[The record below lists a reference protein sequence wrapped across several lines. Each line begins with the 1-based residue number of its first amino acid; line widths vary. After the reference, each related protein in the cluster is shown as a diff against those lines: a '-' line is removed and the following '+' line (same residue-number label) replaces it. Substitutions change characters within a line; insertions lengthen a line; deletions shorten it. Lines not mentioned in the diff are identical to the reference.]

1 MKFQNQE
8 VLELQNESSRVLI
21 DPAGGRLLL
30 WEYERRQ
37 VIYWPQEADWSKPTK
52 IRGGN
57 PVLFPFVARHMV
69 DGNVGYW
76 KDLSGLVRE
85 MPMHGFGRE
94 SLYEASISGTCCT
107 LTLCDTERTR
117 ALYPYAFKFQVIYT
131 LGQKALDIKFYTE
144 NLSSHPLPY
153 YAGHHFYFAI
163 SHQERS
169 SWEFAVDS
177 THQVRQ
183 NAEGSICPQS
193 PSPKPFLLSDTSLSD
208 SMHVLSGSGPVF
220 LRQPQTK
227 KSCAIHLQF
236 SESVPWFAV
245 TSWTEKN
252 DSDFYC
258 LEPWLGLPNAIH
270 HGQGLRH
277 LEPGK
282 TELAQCRIE
291 LGNW

>member
-8 VLELQNESSRVLI
+8 VLELQSGSSRVLI

-30 WEYERRQ
+30 WEYEGRQ

-69 DGNVGYW
+69 DGKVGYW
-76 KDLSGLVRE
+76 KDSTGLVRE

-94 SLYEASISGTCCT
+94 SLYEADLVGTCCT
-107 LTLCDTERTR
+107 LTLRDTPLTR
-117 ALYPYAFKFQVIYT
+117 AYYPYAFKFQVVYT
-131 LGQKALDIKFYTE
+131 LGHKALEVKFHTE
-144 NLSSHPLPY
+144 NLSAQVLPY

-163 SHQERS
+163 PHQERAT
-169 SWEFAVDS
+169 WEFAVDS
-177 THQVRQ
+177 IRQVRQ
-183 NAEGSICPQS
+183 NLDGSISSQV
-193 PSPKPFLLSDTSLSD
+193 PSPKPFLLNDTTLSD
-208 SMHVLSGSGPVF
+208 SMHILSGSGPVY

-227 KSCAIHLQF
+227 KSLAIHLQF
-236 SESVPWFAV
+236 PESAPWYAV
-245 TSWTEKN
+245 TSWTEKS
-252 DSDFYC
+252 DSNFYC

-270 HGQGLRH
+270 HGQGLRN

-282 TELAQCRIE
+282 KELAQCRIE